1 MAYVIPGTL
10 IYQQLATNA
19 GVAAVTPDLDV
30 CILGPCYNVVSYVAG
45 STESLQATAALDQP
59 NGVTTALADN
69 SQTKTVYLG
78 SVKVGQTVNSSSVS
92 VYFNNSLVESK
103 VLYMTGTAGA
113 NSLSFASYTGSGNAS
128 AASNVITGAS
138 NPTQLNVGDIIT
150 IVGAGV
156 GAANLTSTI
165 TSVSGGNITIAD
177 TVTTT
182 VSSTTIT
189 RVSFN
194 NLNLNSSTLRV
205 ESGDDVI
212 ITYGSTIFDSTVLAT
227 VGTGTVLTGLT
238 LSDVLPVGITT
249 PFTVSIRK
257 AYNNLLLPLSYNSHT
272 NYSLSNVTTTGAIVI
287 NPLPQVSY
295 GTVVSGDIHVA
306 YKALRQD
313 LGNTLLDISDIDTLE
328 GTLGTASSD
337 NPLAL
342 GCEITLANT
351 IGRVMAVTIPSEDLS
366 GYLSAMELLENSKV
380 YAIVPL
386 TQSIDILA
394 AVQQHVEQMSMP
406 ESHSWRIALVNTNIP
421 SVKYIGS
428 YNPDLV
434 NANAGNNSVALIS
447 SNYVLTS
454 SNSQFIADG
463 VIPGDTVKITS
474 HAPAAQT
481 VTSLTVVNVLNN
493 QQLVVNATLALTA
506 VNFYVQRTLTKS
518 QQAEIVAANSETF
531 SSGRVIHVQPD
542 LVGVVVNGVTQYLPG
557 YYLCCALGGLVSG
570 LPAQQSLTNVGV
582 AGITD
587 LLHSNRYFTR
597 AQIKTIAG
605 TGTCLL
611 VQEAAGTIPY
621 VQHALTT
628 DMSVLQYREV
638 QQVKNIDY
646 LSYYFHDILKTFPGR
661 YNITPDTLQVLR
673 TTITAGGKYL
683 QGQVLPKIGPPL
695 LSFQIKTLKQDE
707 NNKDQVV
714 VEMPVSMPTVMNYIN
729 LYLIY

>member
-1 MAYVIPGTL
+1 MSYVIPGTL

-19 GVAAVTPDLDV
+19 GVSSVTPDLDV

-45 STESLQATAALDQP
+45 STANLTATAALDQP
-59 NGVTTALADN
+59 DGVAASLTDN
-69 SQTKTVYLG
+69 TVSKTVYIG
-78 SVKVGQTVNSSSVS
+78 SVKVGQTVLSSSVQT
-92 VYFNNSLVESK
+92 YFNNSLVESK
-103 VLYMTGTAGA
+103 VLYMTGTAGS
-113 NSLSFASYTGSGNAS
+113 NSLTFASYTSSGNAT
-128 AASNVITGAS
+128 AASKVLTGVS
-138 NPTQLNVGDIIT
+138 NPTQINVGDIIT
-150 IVGAGV
+150 VVGAGA
-156 GAANLTSTI
+156 GAVNLTSTV
-165 TSVSGGNITIAD
+165 TAVSGSNVTIND
-177 TVTTT
+177 TVSTT
-182 VSSTTIT
+182 VTSTTIT
-189 RVSFN
+189 RTSFN

-205 ESGDDVI
+205 EAGDSVV
-212 ITYGSTIFDSTVLAT
+212 ITYGSTSFTTSILSTVGVST
-227 VGTGTVLTGLT
+227 VITGLT
-238 LSDVLPVGITT
+238 IADILPVGITT
-249 PFTVSIRK
+249 PFTVSVRK
-257 AYNNLLLPLSYNSHT
+257 SYNNLLLPLSYDGHT
-272 NYSLSNVTTTGAIVI
+272 NYSLSNVTTTGAVTI
-287 NPLPQVSY
+287 NPLPVVSY
-295 GTVVSGDIHVA
+295 GTVVSGNIHIS

-313 LGNTLLDISDIDTLE
+313 LGNTLLDISDIDTLL
-328 GTLGTASSD
+328 GTLGEVSED

-342 GCEITLANT
+342 GCEIALANT
-351 IGRVMAVTIPSEDLS
+351 TGRVMAVTVPSDDLA
-366 GYLSAMELLENSKV
+366 GYLSVLELLENSKV
-380 YAIVPL
+380 YALVPL
-386 TQSIDILA
+386 TQSIDILSA
-394 AVQQHVEQMSMP
+394 IQQHVEQMSQP
-406 ESHSWRIALVNTNIP
+406 QYHSWRMALVNTAIP

-434 NANAGNNSVALIS
+434 NANAGNNSVALVS

-454 SNSQFIADG
+454 SNSQFVTDG

-481 VTSLTVVNVLNN
+481 VTSLTVVSVLNN
-493 QQLVVNATLALTA
+493 QQVIVNATLALTA

-518 QQAEIVAANSETF
+518 QQADIVAANSETF
-531 SSGRVIHVQPD
+531 SSSRVIHVQPD
-542 LVGVVVNGVTQYLPG
+542 LVGVVINSVTKYLPG

-587 LLHSNRYFTR
+587 LMHSNRYFTR
-597 AQIKTIAG
+597 AQINTIAG
-605 TGTCLL
+605 SGTLLL

-707 NNKDQVV
+707 SNKDQVI
-714 VEMPVSMPTVMNYIN
+714 VEMPVTMPTVMNYIN